1 LVAEVRLCAGLVVW
15 NTFVLSG
22 GLIAEG
28 RAATAHDAA
37 VTTNSPVVTAAAGRS
52 KPNQPA
58 RLGSGLNRSVTA
70 PTTAENQPRR
80 GSRTRHHDLPSVGA
94 AAVHQPNLRRV
105 DCLAAILARI
115 WSSPSA
121 PGSSESTAICSANRS
136 ALSYSC

>member
-1 LVAEVRLCAGLVVW
+1 MCAGLVVW
-15 NTFVLSG
+15 NTFVLSE

-52 KPNQPA
+52 QPNQPA

-70 PTTAENQPRR
+70 PTTAENQPQG
-80 GSRTRHHDLPSVGA
+80 GSRTRHHDLPSVSA
-94 AAVHQPNLRRV
+94 AAVHQSILRRA

-121 PGSSESTAICSANRS
+121 GSSESTAICSADRS